1 MFEGLAE
8 IRSQGYFLQDGEGE
22 VSGRG
27 RPRGVAE
34 AADKLSLRCF
44 WKGVLVPFNHLLLL
58 DAHLCAPRVVGWRC
72 GRGAVGTQNTGQLP
86 SADNGREEILEEDL
100 WG

>member
-27 RPRGVAE
+27 RPRGLVE
-34 AADKLSLRCF
+34 AADKLNTTLIADASRR
-44 WKGVLVPFNHLLLL
+44 GVLVLFNHLLLL
-58 DAHLCAPRVVGWRC
+58 DAHLC
-72 GRGAVGTQNTGQLP
+72 
-86 SADNGREEILEEDL
+86 IL
-100 WG
+100 

>member
-34 AADKLSLRCF
+34 AADKLSRGLIA
-44 WKGVLVPFNHLLLL
+44 
-58 DAHLCAPRVVGWRC
+58 DAS
-72 GRGAVGTQNTGQLP
+72 GRG
-86 SADNGREEILEEDL
+86 S
-100 WG
+100 